1 MDTPTEPTTEPKY
14 ARAARLLRE
23 AADAYDEL
31 PAPMR
36 SHGLLGPW
44 LQPDRLRTEAD
55 AVEQRVAAW
64 REATGL

>member
-1 MDTPTEPTTEPKY
+1 MDTPKEPASEPKG
-14 ARAARLLRE
+14 ARGVRLLRE

-44 LQPDRLRTEAD
+44 LQPDRLRAEAD
-55 AVEQRVAAW
+55 AVERRVEAW
-64 REATGL
+64 REVTGL